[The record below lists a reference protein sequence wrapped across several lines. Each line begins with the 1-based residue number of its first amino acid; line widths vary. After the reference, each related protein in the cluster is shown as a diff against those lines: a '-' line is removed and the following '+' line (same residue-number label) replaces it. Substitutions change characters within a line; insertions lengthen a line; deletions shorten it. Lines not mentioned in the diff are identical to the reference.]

1 MCRPQ
6 PLWGQLKDPW
16 HGRSARLPTRAPGGS
31 CKVFLFSACFEPPPT
46 ASDVGPVVLVCFSS
60 QLTGAR
66 VQRYVTVLDLG
77 GLRKGQETSQ
87 GRVGGRWAFSRR
99 EPAGPPLA
107 GGGRGTRS
115 LHPAPLLRLSR
126 DGGRDIC
133 TGLPPPAPGPWLRSR
148 PIHRAPEKARPVDG
162 TWGGRPMAP
171 GSFLPVH
178 KQVLAISCLALV
190 PSPQLPC

>member
-6 PLWGQLKDPW
+6 PIWGQLKDPW

-46 ASDVGPVVLVCFSS
+46 ASVVGPVVLVCFSS

-66 VQRYVTVLDLG
+66 VQRYVTVLDLE

-99 EPAGPPLA
+99 EPAGPPA
-107 GGGRGTRS
+107 CRWRAWNQK
-115 LHPAPLLRLSR
+115 PAS
-126 DGGRDIC
+126 C
-133 TGLPPPAPGPWLRSR
+133 SPPPAEPGWEQRHLHWTPPTCPRPLAEVQPHPQSSR
-148 PIHRAPEKARPVDG
+148 KGSPCGWDL
-162 TWGGRPMAP
+162 GRPAH
-171 GSFLPVH
+171 GSGVLPTC
-178 KQVLAISCLALV
+178 A
-190 PSPQLPC
+190 